1 MIGRFDGLTDV
12 QWQIIENQLPKEP
25 EKRGRGYPHAPWRP
39 VCNTILWVL
48 ITGSRWCDVP
58 RGEQWGSRPSAY
70 RWLGRWQ
77 ADGTLDKILTAL
89 LETADLAGMLDW
101 ERLAGDGFFSQRK
114 GWRRRN

>member
-1 MIGRFDGLTDV
+1 MGRFEGLNDL
-12 QWQIIENQLPKEP
+12 QWEMIQTQLPKEP
-25 EKRGRGYPHAPWRP
+25 EKRGRGYPHAPWRG

-58 RGEQWGSRPSAY
+58 KGDQWSSRASGH

-77 ADGTLDKILTAL
+77 DDGTLDRILRAL
-89 LETADLAGMLDW
+89 IEAAELKGLIDW

-114 GWRRRN
+114 RGRRRD